1 MAVNEV
7 RLEGRVTTA
16 PEEREMPSGDRISTF
31 RISVPR
37 VRTPM
42 NRPTPKGIDWVD
54 CVAAGARCRRSVAGW
69 AVGDEVEIS
78 GVLRRRFFRNTLPG
92 GSPTRLEVEVL
103 TARRA
108 GTRQSTS

>member
-7 RLEGRVTTA
+7 HLEGRVTTA
-16 PEEREMPSGDRISTF
+16 PQEREMPSGDEITTF

-37 VRTPM
+37 GRTPM

-69 AVGDEVEIS
+69 AVGDEVEVT
-78 GVLRRRFFRNTLPG
+78 GVLRRRFFRAAEAG
-92 GSPTRLEVEVL
+92 GAPTRLEVEVL
-103 TARRA
+103 KARRA
-108 GTRQSTS
+108 RTRQGA